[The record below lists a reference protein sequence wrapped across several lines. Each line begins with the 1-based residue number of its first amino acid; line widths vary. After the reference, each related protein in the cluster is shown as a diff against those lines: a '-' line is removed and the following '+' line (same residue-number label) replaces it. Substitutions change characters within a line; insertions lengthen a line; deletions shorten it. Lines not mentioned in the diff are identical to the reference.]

1 MTRAV
6 LICLLL
12 TAWNL
17 VGEPQDADAMSESLA
32 AVGDPVIGEE
42 IFSDRESGHC
52 VLCHQVDGLEV
63 PFQGNLGPAL
73 SDVGARLTEAQIRL
87 RIVDNTKVNPGTVM
101 PSYYRTTDLH
111 QVGRAY
117 QGETVLSAAEME
129 HLVAWLSQLTGRKN
143 D

>member
-1 MTRAV
+1 MTRAA
-6 LICLLL
+6 LTCLLL
-12 TAWNL
+12 AAWSPA
-17 VGEPQDADAMSESLA
+17 GKAQEADAMTMPLA
-32 AVGDPVIGEE
+32 AAGDPAIGRA

-52 VLCHQVDGLEV
+52 VLCHQVDSLEI

-101 PSYYRTTDLH
+101 PSYYRMTDLH

-117 QGETVLSAAEME
+117 QGETVLSAAEVE
-129 HLVAWLSQLTGRKN
+129 HLVAWLSQLTGRKE
-143 D
+143 

>member
-1 MTRAV
+1 MTRAA
-6 LICLLL
+6 LTCLLL
-12 TAWNL
+12 AAWSL
-17 VGEPQDADAMSESLA
+17 AGKAQEADAMASRLA
-32 AVGDPVIGEE
+32 AAGDPAIGRA

-52 VLCHQVDGLEV
+52 VLCHQVDGLEA

-101 PSYYRTTDLH
+101 PSYFRTADLH

-117 QGETVLSAAEME
+117 QGETVLSAAEVE
-129 HLVAWLSQLTGRKN
+129 HLVAWLSQLTGRKE
-143 D
+143 

>member
-1 MTRAV
+1 MTRAA
-6 LICLLL
+6 LTCLLL
-12 TAWNL
+12 AAWSL
-17 VGEPQDADAMSESLA
+17 AGKAQEADAMASPLA
-32 AVGDPVIGEE
+32 AAGDPAIGRE

-63 PFQGNLGPAL
+63 PFQGNLGPEL

-101 PSYYRTTDLH
+101 PSYYRTADLH

-117 QGETVLSAAEME
+117 QGETVLSAAEVE
-129 HLVAWLSQLTGRKN
+129 HLVAWLSQLTGRKE
-143 D
+143 

>member
-1 MTRAV
+1 MKRAA
-6 LICLLL
+6 LTCLLL
-12 TAWNL
+12 AVWSL
-17 VGEPQDADAMSESLA
+17 VGKAQEADAMTMPLA
-32 AVGDPVIGEE
+32 VAGDPAIGRA

-101 PSYYRTTDLH
+101 PSYYRTSDLH

-117 QGETVLSAAEME
+117 QGETVLSAAEVE
-129 HLVAWLSQLTGRKN
+129 HLVAWLSQLTGRKE
-143 D
+143 

>member
-1 MTRAV
+1 MTRAA
-6 LICLLL
+6 LTCLLL
-12 TAWNL
+12 AAWSL
-17 VGEPQDADAMSESLA
+17 AGKAQEADAMASSLA
-32 AVGDPVIGEE
+32 AAGDPAIGRA

-101 PSYYRTTDLH
+101 PSYYRTADLH
-111 QVGRAY
+111 QVGSAY
-117 QGETVLSAAEME
+117 QGETVLSAAEVE
-129 HLVAWLSQLTGRKN
+129 HLVAWLSQLTGRKE
-143 D
+143 

>member
-1 MTRAV
+1 MKRAA
-6 LICLLL
+6 LTCLLL
-12 TAWNL
+12 TTWSL
-17 VGEPQDADAMSESLA
+17 VGKAQEADAMASPLA
-32 AVGDPVIGEE
+32 VAGDPAIGRA

-52 VLCHQVDGLEV
+52 VLCHQVEGLEV

-73 SDVGARLTEAQIRL
+73 SGVGARLTEAQIRL

-117 QGETVLSAAEME
+117 QGETVLSAAEVE
-129 HLVAWLSQLTGRKN
+129 HLVAWLSQLTGRKE
-143 D
+143 

>member
-1 MTRAV
+1 MTRAA
-6 LICLLL
+6 LTCLLL
-12 TAWNL
+12 AAWSL
-17 VGEPQDADAMSESLA
+17 AGKAQEADAMASPLA
-32 AVGDPVIGEE
+32 AAGDPAIGRA

-73 SDVGARLTEAQIRL
+73 SDVGARFTAAQIRL

-101 PSYYRTTDLH
+101 PSYYRTSDLH

-117 QGETVLSAAEME
+117 QGESVLSAAEVE
-129 HLVAWLSQLTGRKN
+129 HLVAWLSQLTGRKE
-143 D
+143 

>member
-1 MTRAV
+1 MTRAA

-12 TAWNL
+12 AVWIL
-17 VGEPQDADAMSESLA
+17 EGKAQEADAMAIPLSVA
-32 AVGDPVIGEE
+32 GDPAIGRA

-117 QGETVLSAAEME
+117 QGETVLSAAEVE
-129 HLVAWLSQLTGRKN
+129 HLVAWLSQLTGRKE
-143 D
+143 

>member
-1 MTRAV
+1 MTRTA
-6 LICLLL
+6 LTGLLL
-12 TAWNL
+12 TTWSLA
-17 VGEPQDADAMSESLA
+17 GKAQEADAMASPLA
-32 AVGDPVIGEE
+32 VAGDPAIGRA

-52 VLCHQVDGLEV
+52 VLCHQVDGLKV

-117 QGETVLSAAEME
+117 QGETVLSAAEVE
-129 HLVAWLSQLTGRKN
+129 HLVAWLSQLTGRKE
-143 D
+143 

>member
-1 MTRAV
+1 MTRAA
-6 LICLLL
+6 LTCLLL
-12 TAWNL
+12 AAWSL
-17 VGEPQDADAMSESLA
+17 MGEAQEADAMTTPLA
-32 AVGDPVIGEE
+32 AAGDPVIGRA

-73 SDVGARLTEAQIRL
+73 TDVGARLTEAQIRM

-101 PSYYRTTDLH
+101 PSYYRTSDLH

-117 QGETVLSAAEME
+117 QGETVLSAAEVE
-129 HLVAWLSQLTGRKN
+129 HLVAWLSQLAGSKN

>member
-1 MTRAV
+1 MTRAA
-6 LICLLL
+6 LTCLLL
-12 TAWNL
+12 TTWSFA
-17 VGEPQDADAMSESLA
+17 GKAQEADAMASPLA
-32 AVGDPVIGEE
+32 VAGDPAIGRA

-117 QGETVLSAAEME
+117 QGETVLSAAEVE
-129 HLVAWLSQLTGRKN
+129 HLVAWLSQLRGRKE
-143 D
+143 

>member
-6 LICLLL
+6 LTCLLL
-12 TAWNL
+12 AAWSL
-17 VGEPQDADAMSESLA
+17 AGKAQEADAMASLLA
-32 AVGDPVIGEE
+32 AAGDPAIGRA

-73 SDVGARLTEAQIRL
+73 SGVGARLTEAQIRL

-101 PSYYRTTDLH
+101 PSYFRTADLH

-117 QGETVLSAAEME
+117 QGETVLSAAEVE
-129 HLVAWLSQLTGRKN
+129 HLVAWLSQLTGRKE
-143 D
+143 

>member
-1 MTRAV
+1 MKRAA
-6 LICLLL
+6 LTCLLL
-12 TAWNL
+12 TTWSL
-17 VGEPQDADAMSESLA
+17 VGKAQEADAMASPLA
-32 AVGDPVIGEE
+32 VAGDPAIGRA

-73 SDVGARLTEAQIRL
+73 SGVGARLTEAQIRL

-101 PSYYRTTDLH
+101 PSYFRTADLH

-117 QGETVLSAAEME
+117 QGETVLSAAEVE
-129 HLVAWLSQLTGRKN
+129 HLVAWLSQLTGRKE
-143 D
+143 

>member
-1 MTRAV
+1 MTRAA
-6 LICLLL
+6 LTCLLL
-12 TAWNL
+12 AAWSL
-17 VGEPQDADAMSESLA
+17 AGKAQEADAMASLLA
-32 AVGDPVIGEE
+32 AAGDPAIGRA

-52 VLCHQVDGLEV
+52 VLCHQVDGVEV

-101 PSYYRTTDLH
+101 PSYFRTADLH

-117 QGETVLSAAEME
+117 QGETVLSAAEVE
-129 HLVAWLSQLTGRKN
+129 HLVAWLSQLTGRKE
-143 D
+143 

>member
-1 MTRAV
+1 MTRAA
-6 LICLLL
+6 LTCLLL
-12 TAWNL
+12 AAWSL
-17 VGEPQDADAMSESLA
+17 AGKAQEADAMASPLA
-32 AVGDPVIGEE
+32 AAGDPAIGRA

-73 SDVGARLTEAQIRL
+73 SGVGARLTEAQIRL

-101 PSYYRTTDLH
+101 PSYYRTADLY

-117 QGETVLSAAEME
+117 QGETVLSAAEVE
-129 HLVAWLSQLTGRKN
+129 HLVAWLSQLRGRKE
-143 D
+143 

>member
-1 MTRAV
+1 MKRAA
-6 LICLLL
+6 LTCLLL
-12 TAWNL
+12 TTWSL
-17 VGEPQDADAMSESLA
+17 VGKAQEADAMANPLA
-32 AVGDPVIGEE
+32 VAGDPAIGRA

-52 VLCHQVDGLEV
+52 VLCHQVDDLEV

-73 SDVGARLTEAQIRL
+73 SGVGARLTEAQIRL

-117 QGETVLSAAEME
+117 QGETVLSAAEVE
-129 HLVAWLSQLTGRKN
+129 HLVAWLSQLTGRKE
-143 D
+143 

>member
-1 MTRAV
+1 MTRAA
-6 LICLLL
+6 LTCLLL
-12 TAWNL
+12 AAWSL
-17 VGEPQDADAMSESLA
+17 AGKAQEADAMTMPLA
-32 AVGDPVIGEE
+32 AAGDPAIGRA

-101 PSYYRTTDLH
+101 PSYYRMTDLH

-117 QGETVLSAAEME
+117 QGETVLSAAEVE
-129 HLVAWLSQLTGRKN
+129 HLVAWLSQLTGRKE
-143 D
+143 

>member
-1 MTRAV
+1 MTRAA
-6 LICLLL
+6 LTCLLL
-12 TAWNL
+12 AAWSL
-17 VGEPQDADAMSESLA
+17 AGKAQEADAMAEPLA
-32 AVGDPVIGEE
+32 AAGDPAIGRA
-42 IFSDRESGHC
+42 IFSNRESGHC

-101 PSYYRTTDLH
+101 PSYYRMTDLH

-117 QGETVLSAAEME
+117 QGETVLSAAEVE
-129 HLVAWLSQLTGRKN
+129 HLVAWLSQLTGRKE
-143 D
+143 

>member
-1 MTRAV
+1 MTRTA
-6 LICLLL
+6 LTCLLL
-12 TAWNL
+12 AAWSL
-17 VGEPQDADAMSESLA
+17 AGKAQEADAMASPLA
-32 AVGDPVIGEE
+32 AAGDPAIGRS

-52 VLCHQVDGLEV
+52 VLCHQVDGLKV

-117 QGETVLSAAEME
+117 QGETVLSAAEVE
-129 HLVAWLSQLTGRKN
+129 HLVAWLSQLTGRKE
-143 D
+143 

>member
-1 MTRAV
+1 MKRAA
-6 LICLLL
+6 LTCLLL
-12 TAWNL
+12 TTWSL
-17 VGEPQDADAMSESLA
+17 VGKAQEADAMASPLA
-32 AVGDPVIGEE
+32 VAGDPAIGRA

-73 SDVGARLTEAQIRL
+73 SGVGARLTEAQIRL

-117 QGETVLSAAEME
+117 LGETVLSAAEVE
-129 HLVAWLSQLTGRKN
+129 HLVAWLSQLTGRKE
-143 D
+143 